1 MTKLGWGGVVCL
13 LLFVTASVEQR
24 ISLTPRSGWVF
35 VPGAQDMIAA
45 GQWGCTAGVTPSAD
59 TLSISAPSSGYG
71 TPINTSGPVLKVPG
85 DFSVLAMVSNPV
97 GGSGGYLTMVGTL
110 SNGPNWWN
118 GLDRLDVGLFGPRVV
133 ANYWTGS
140 SPNATNHTFT
150 LAQHAAGSAVLEVA
164 RAGGRI
170 VVFVGGSQVGSFAD
184 PGLFASGQVYFG
196 FNVEPGNTI
205 NVLALAAAMPTGSDV
220 SLFAPNLQ
228 MATRT
233 STALR
238 DSAGPSGLLV
248 GAAVDPE
255 LLPNP
260 SYAQTLGREFDL
272 IVPGN
277 DLKFAEIEPAP
288 HQFSFCEADRL
299 VAYARVNGMK
309 MRGHNLVWALDLPKW
324 LTSGNYSGA
333 EAAGILQGHI
343 NTVLGHYKG
352 ELLDWDVVNE
362 AISDGPPYGLAP
374 SYWLTKVGHDYIDKA
389 FHWAHAADPKAKLFY
404 NDYGGEGLS
413 GKSDAIYNF
422 VHGMLSRGVPI
433 NGVGLQMHVT
443 LDDAPSQSDISTN
456 MARLGALGL
465 EVHVSEMDVRLPVDS
480 NGVAS
485 AADLASQARIYQ
497 DVFAA
502 CQANSN
508 CTAFLTWGISDRYSW
523 IPSVYP
529 GYGAGLLLDRE
540 YNPKPAYRAMSAALH
555 SVRRR

>member
-13 LLFVTASVEQR
+13 LICIAVSNRGRT
-24 ISLTPRSGWVF
+24 SLRPRNGWAF

-45 GQWGCTAGVTPSAD
+45 GQWGCTAGVTLGAD
-59 TLSISAPSSGYG
+59 TLLISAPSSGYR

-85 DFSVLAMVSNPV
+85 DFSVVAMVSNPA
-97 GGSGGYLTMVGTL
+97 GGSGGYVTMVGTL

-118 GLDRLDVGLFGPRVV
+118 GLDRLDVGLFGTRIV

-150 LAQHAAGSAVLEVA
+150 LPHSAPAPAVLEVA

-184 PGLFASGQVYFG
+184 PGLFASGQMYFG
-196 FNVEPGNTI
+196 FNVATGDTI
-205 NVLALAAAMPTGSDV
+205 NVLALAAAMPTGSNV

-248 GAAVDPE
+248 GAAADPD
-255 LLPNP
+255 LLSNT
-260 SYAQTLGREFDL
+260 SYAQALGREFDL

-277 DLKFAEIEPAP
+277 DLKFAETEPAP
-288 HQFSFCEADRL
+288 HQFSFCEGDRL
-299 VAYARVNGMK
+299 AAYARANGMK
-309 MRGHNLVWALDLPKW
+309 LRGHTLVWALDLPNW
-324 LTSGNYSGA
+324 LTSGSYSGA
-333 EAAGILQGHI
+333 EAASILQGHI
-343 NTVLGHYKG
+343 NTVMGHFKS
-352 ELLDWDVVNE
+352 ELVDWDVVNE

-374 SYWLTKVGHDYIDKA
+374 SYWLTKLGLDYVDKA
-389 FHWAHAADPKAKLFY
+389 FQWAHAADPNAKLFY
-404 NDYGGEGLS
+404 NDYGGEGLG

-422 VHGMLSRGVPI
+422 VRGMLSRGVPI
-433 NGVGLQMHVT
+433 NGVGLQMHLT

-456 MARLGALGL
+456 IARLGALGL

-508 CTAFLTWGISDRYSW
+508 CTAFLTWGITDRYSW

-529 GYGAGLLLDRE
+529 RYGAGLLLDRQ
-540 YNPKPAYRAMSAALH
+540 YNPKPAYRSLSAALH
-555 SVRRR
+555 SARRR